1 MNWQVL
7 ISTGQLLLA
16 SALLEEILFLLKP
29 LLVDSLDKDAYPEI
43 CPTALKKPVSEG
55 SFEVENAGT
64 NYSRFVLHYH
74 VGHNLVVFLIA

>member
-1 MNWQVL
+1 MNWQVV

-29 LLVDSLDKDAYPEI
+29 LLVDSLDKVSPEI
-43 CPTALKKPVSEG
+43 WPTALKKPVSEG

-74 VGHNLVVFLIA
+74 AGHNLVVFLYV